1 MQKGQLLLCV
11 TVLLSLVASAEPLE
25 SGRLHPE
32 LRPLLGPGASLTD
45 GPFGSSG
52 GFLLLR
58 PSDSVERIR
67 CLVKARYPV
76 LGTTFLGLPVAMST
90 GTIVALDVSLAELL
104 LLAASRDVVYVEPA
118 WQARPTLDRSLPA
131 IGADLLHAAVPAV
144 LGEGV
149 IVGAV
154 DTGIDY
160 THLDFRYDGDGDGIE
175 ESSRI
180 LAIWDQTDG
189 FFGRR
194 YDRSDIEVALA
205 AGAAPGEGL
214 VRERDTD
221 GHGTLVMSVAAGDGS
236 SSGGILVGV
245 APAAEIV
252 AVKTSF
258 FTSDILAGVS
268 YIFDEAERAGRP
280 AVVNLS
286 LGGHSGPHDG
296 TSLFEQGLDE
306 LAQGAGRAVVVSA
319 GNEGDKAL
327 HVSRTLRPGGSASFS
342 VDPRSDTLNLEL
354 WYPGASRFTLTVA
367 PPIGAPLV
375 VSSGLIGSAIT
386 PSGLVYV
393 DNASSGPSPTN
404 GDRSILV
411 DLSGL
416 LGAGRWSFTVADA
429 GGAGRLDGWITSFD
443 GTTFVE
449 GDTASTVDEPGNAAR
464 VVTVGS
470 FNTKARWDS
479 ATGSQDFSA
488 QYPLGAI
495 SSFSSRGPTRD
506 GRQKPEIT
514 APGAWIAGALSAS
527 APTDGYRV
535 LPDGAHQLLLGTS
548 FSAPHVAG
556 TAALMLSVDPRLTG
570 EEIKAALVRTARRD
584 GETGTVPNPAWG
596 FGKLAANEAV
606 AAVEGSPPAEG
617 ISLAIEGNPVQNHAV
632 FRYDIPAGT
641 GAAWL
646 RAFTVAGELVFEVP
660 VDPDETTFSWNL
672 IDLDGELLAN
682 GLYLV
687 VLVAG
692 GRRSDVERLVIAR

>member
-11 TVLLSLVASAEPLE
+11 MVLLSLVASAEPLE
-25 SGRLHPE
+25 SGRLHPA

-52 GFLLLR
+52 GFLILR

-76 LGTTFLGLPVAMST
+76 LGTTFLGLPVAVTT

-104 LLAASRDVVYVEPA
+104 LLAASPEVVYVEPA
-118 WQARPTLDRSLPA
+118 WQVRPTLDRSLPA

-160 THLDFRYDGDGDGIE
+160 THLDFCYDGDGDGIE

-194 YDRSDIEVALA
+194 YDRGDIEADLA
-205 AGAAPGEGL
+205 TGAVPGEGQ

-236 SSGGILVGV
+236 SSGGVLVGV

-258 FTSDILAGVS
+258 FTSDILAGVG
-268 YIFDEAERAGRP
+268 YIFEEAERAGRP

-306 LAQGAGRAVVVSA
+306 LAHGLGRAVVVSA

-327 HVSRTLRPGGSASFS
+327 HVSRTLRPGGSAAFS
-342 VDPRSDTLNLEL
+342 VDPRSDALDLEL

-367 PPIGAPLV
+367 PPIGEPRV
-375 VSSGLIGSAIT
+375 VSSGLIGSAVT
-386 PSGLVYV
+386 PSGSVYV

-411 DLSGL
+411 NLSGL
-416 LGAGRWSFTVADA
+416 LGAGRWSFTVTDA
-429 GGAGRLDGWITSFD
+429 GGAGRFDGWITSFD
-443 GTTFVE
+443 GTTFVG

-464 VVTVGS
+464 VITVGS

-479 ATGSQDFSA
+479 AVGPQDFSA

-506 GRQKPEIT
+506 GRQKPEIA
-514 APGAWIAGALSAS
+514 APGAWITGALSVS
-527 APTDGYRV
+527 APTDGYRA

-570 EEIKAALVRTARRD
+570 EEIKAVLVRTARRD
-584 GETGTVPNPAWG
+584 GETGTVPNPVWG
-596 FGKLAANEAV
+596 FGKLAANDAV
-606 AAVEGSPPAEG
+606 AAVEGPPPAEG
-617 ISLAIEGNPVQNHAV
+617 ISLAIEGNPVQDQAV
-632 FRYDIPAGT
+632 FRYRIPAGT

-646 RAFTVAGELVFEVP
+646 RAFTVAGELVFEVL
-660 VDPDETTFSWNL
+660 VDPDETTLSWDL
-672 IDLDGELLAN
+672 VDLDGELLAN

-687 VLVAG
+687 VLAAG